1 MDQAEWARGLDE
13 VRRVATKTKRRLSS
27 KEPLLDAYLY
37 VSRVRCGRTTCKCMQ
52 TNYRHEKWCLSFME
66 NGRSRT
72 LTVPDAWLRRITTAT
87 RAYREARYLIRE
99 FDAGAQAA
107 AHTASERLARRVEV
121 GRELLAELIAAKAG
135 KTQTGGT
142 R

>member
-1 MDQAEWARGLDE
+1 MGQAKWARGLDE
-13 VRRVATKTKRRLSS
+13 VRRVATKTKRRLGSE
-27 KEPLLDAYLY
+27 EPLLDAYLY
-37 VSRVRCGRTTCKCMQ
+37 VSRVRCGRATCRCMQ
-52 TNYRHEKWCLSFME
+52 TNHRHEKWCLSFME

-87 RAYREARYLIRE
+87 RAYREARALIRE
-99 FDAGAQAA
+99 LGAGAQAA
-107 AHTASERLARRVEV
+107 THIASERLARRVAV

-135 KTQTGGT
+135 KAPRGGA